1 MAGVAQSGGGAA
13 ASAEPRPAKPILAA
27 KGIAKSY
34 GPVVA
39 LNSVDLELY
48 PGEVLG
54 LIGDNGAG
62 KSTLVKCIAGAEQPD
77 SGEILLDGR
86 RVALR
91 NPLDAHQ
98 AGIETVHQSLGVV
111 PALDI
116 ASNLFLGRELRLPG
130 ALGTLL
136 RRLDVAEMRRQAK
149 ADVERLG
156 IETLQDIT
164 QSVETLS
171 GGQRQAVAVARAV
184 AFGSKVLIMDEPT
197 AALGVR
203 EFGTGSASGQ
213 NAAGR
218 RPASDLH
225 QSQYAECVG
234 PRGSDPDHAPRQTDC
249 GRDPAEPHDGRGRGN
264 DDGRQRGCP

>member
-1 MAGVAQSGGGAA
+1 MAAGPRSVGRASGAPR
-13 ASAEPRPAKPILAA
+13 SARPVLAA
-27 KGIAKSY
+27 KGISKSY

-39 LNSVDLELY
+39 LDSVDLELY

-77 SGEILLDGR
+77 SGEIFLDGR
-86 RVALR
+86 RVSLR
-91 NPLDAHQ
+91 SPLEARRT
-98 AGIETVHQSLGVV
+98 GVETVHQGLGVV

-116 ASNLFLGRELRLPG
+116 ASNLFLGREIRLKGPLG
-130 ALGTLL
+130 AIL
-136 RRLDVAEMRRQAK
+136 RRLDVAEMRRRAR

-203 EFGTGSASGQ
+203 ESGQ
-213 NAAGR
+213 VLRLVKRLRDGGLPVIFISHNMPNVWDLADRIQIMRLGR
-218 RPASDLH
+218 RIAVVTPKSHTMEEGVAMMTGAREVSH
-225 QSQYAECVG
+225 
-234 PRGSDPDHAPRQTDC
+234 
-249 GRDPAEPHDGRGRGN
+249 
-264 DDGRQRGCP
+264 

>member
-1 MAGVAQSGGGAA
+1 MSEAPQSGRRAA
-13 ASAEPRPAKPILAA
+13 ASAGPQRARPVLAA
-27 KGIAKSY
+27 NGIAKSY
-34 GPVVA
+34 GAVVA
-39 LNSVDLELY
+39 LSSVDLELY

-91 NPLDAHQ
+91 SPLEARE
-98 AGIETVHQSLGVV
+98 AGIETVHQTLGVV

-116 ASNLFLGRELRLPG
+116 ASNLFLGRELRRPG
-130 ALGTLL
+130 PLGTLL
-136 RRLDVAEMRRQAK
+136 RRLDVAEMRRQAR

-156 IETLQDIT
+156 IETLQDIR

-203 EFGTGSASGQ
+203 ESGQ
-213 NAAGR
+213 VLRLVRTLRDRGLPVIFISHNMPNVWSLADRIQIMRLGR
-218 RPASDLH
+218 RIAVVTPESHTMEEGVAMMTG
-225 QSQYAECVG
+225 AREV
-234 PRGSDPDHAPRQTDC
+234 
-249 GRDPAEPHDGRGRGN
+249 
-264 DDGRQRGCP
+264 